1 MPYIGRGIETLSDRV
16 VLDSLTASAT
26 ASYTLQLNSVNF
38 VPSSAS
44 SLTVSLNGVIQKPD
58 SSYTVSGSTLTFAST
73 LSASDSIDFVIAE
86 RGITLQ
92 TPSAGSVG
100 TSQLASSAVTNAKIA
115 SDAAIATTK
124 LGTGAV
130 LQVVQA
136 VKTDRQDT
144 TSTSYADVTGLS
156 VSITPSST
164 SNKVLVI
171 LDINNISN
179 TIASVVRFKVLRDS
193 TVVTKNTDGGGAD
206 TQNAFATGG
215 GGGTAANDRKI
226 SSCNLHFIDSP
237 SSTSS
242 LTYKVQMNASSA
254 STTSS
259 INNWQTNNDM
269 GSVSAITLMEIAG

>member
-58 SSYTVSGSTLTFAST
+58 SSYTVSGSTLTFS
-73 LSASDSIDFVIAE
+73 SALTSSDSIDFIIAE

-124 LGTGAV
+124 LGAGAV
-130 LQVVQA
+130 LQVVQT
-136 VKTDRQDT
+136 VDT
-144 TSTSYADVTGLS
+144 TNRSSNSTSI
-156 VSITPSST
+156 VSSGVELNITPSST
-164 SNKVLVI
+164 SNKIYLHADFSVGL
-171 LDINNISN
+171 N
-179 TIASVVRFKVLRDS
+179 TDNRRNHKFTFLRD
-193 TVVTKNTDGGGAD
+193 TTDLTPTGV
-206 TQNAFATGG
+206 NALHNPVFTG
-215 GGGTAANDRKI
+215 TNALFH
-226 SSCNLHFIDSP
+226 LHPVSMSFLDSP
-237 SSTSS
+237 STTSQI
-242 LTYKVQMNASSA
+242 TYKLAW
-254 STTSS
+254 S
-259 INNWQTNNDM
+259 INADTHYLGRRGQDTGHD
-269 GSVSAITLMEIAG
+269 APTILTAMEIAG